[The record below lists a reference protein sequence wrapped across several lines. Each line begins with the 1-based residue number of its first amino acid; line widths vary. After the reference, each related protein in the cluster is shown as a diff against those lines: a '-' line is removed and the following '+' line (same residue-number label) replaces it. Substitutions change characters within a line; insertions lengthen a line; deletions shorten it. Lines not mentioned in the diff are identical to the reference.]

1 VGCCV
6 DGCPPSFSYRSPAME
21 MASEPSALEPVYQAL
36 RLRLPQLRRSDR
48 AAAELAAAL
57 EVCASDGDEE
67 AGRLRADI
75 LSDEH
80 AAA

>member
-1 VGCCV
+1 
-6 DGCPPSFSYRSPAME
+6 MKI
-21 MASEPSALEPVYQAL
+21 ASEPSALEPVYQAL
-36 RLRLPQLRRSDR
+36 RLRLPELRRSDR

-57 EVCASDGDEE
+57 QVCACDGDEE

-75 LSDEH
+75 LGDER

>member
-1 VGCCV
+1 M
-6 DGCPPSFSYRSPAME
+6 DT
-21 MASEPSALEPVYQAL
+21 ASEPSPLEPVYEAL
-36 RLRLPQLRRSDR
+36 RLRLPELRRSDR

-75 LSDEH
+75 LSEER

>member
-1 VGCCV
+1 
-6 DGCPPSFSYRSPAME
+6 MKI
-21 MASEPSALEPVYQAL
+21 ASEPSALQPVYQAL
-36 RLRLPQLRRSDR
+36 RLRLPELRRSDR

-57 EVCASDGDEE
+57 EICASDGDEE

-75 LSDEH
+75 LGDER

>member
-1 VGCCV
+1 
-6 DGCPPSFSYRSPAME
+6 MKI
-21 MASEPSALEPVYQAL
+21 ASEPSALQPVYQAL
-36 RLRLPQLRRSDR
+36 RLRLPELRRSDR

-57 EVCASDGDEE
+57 AICASDGDKE

-75 LSDEH
+75 LGDER